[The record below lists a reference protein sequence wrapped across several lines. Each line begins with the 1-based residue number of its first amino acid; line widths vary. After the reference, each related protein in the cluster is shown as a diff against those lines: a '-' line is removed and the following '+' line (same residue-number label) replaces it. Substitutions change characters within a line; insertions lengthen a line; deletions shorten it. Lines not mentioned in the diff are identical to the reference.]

1 MHKPAERSEKE
12 KAKYELIDRLLANTI
27 LPHELKELR
36 EQVDGE
42 DLSYII
48 QKIYDLNEVHI
59 FRLSAVEGAL
69 KKMNRIKNENR
80 NKRFTHTI
88 RKGFR
93 KLDDPSKQIILAEGD
108 SWFNSPVILSDIID
122 RKGKDKDLAIFS
134 IASGGDWLL
143 NMLSGREYI
152 EELSILHPNW
162 FLISAGGNDLVG
174 SRRLATILKPEGG
187 SVEYARNGWAQ
198 QLIANAEK
206 THVSLEQLQFT
217 QGLEYLSK
225 DFFALLM
232 FFHLQFYFIF
242 NGVICGA
249 SKKSKFPGMK
259 IITQGYDYPIPSFK
273 KGFGFLPG
281 RWYIPFIRTF
291 LGHGIWLKEPM
302 QVRGITKDQVQQ
314 NILYAMIYLFNEM
327 MIEMGTLFN
336 TDGEARVFH
345 IDSRGSV
352 GRTGWA
358 DELHPGPYNFFKTGK
373 VFVDCIKQ
381 QRPPTYKHVFV
392 VAKS

>member
-1 MHKPAERSEKE
+1 MIWWGRGGWQPYLS
-12 KAKYELIDRLLANTI
+12 
-27 LPHELKELR
+27 LR
-36 EQVDGE
+36 
-42 DLSYII
+42 
-48 QKIYDLNEVHI
+48 
-59 FRLSAVEGAL
+59 
-69 KKMNRIKNENR
+69 
-80 NKRFTHTI
+80 
-88 RKGFR
+88 
-93 KLDDPSKQIILAEGD
+93 
-108 SWFNSPVILSDIID
+108 
-122 RKGKDKDLAIFS
+122 
-134 IASGGDWLL
+134 
-143 NMLSGREYI
+143 
-152 EELSILHPNW
+152 
-162 FLISAGGNDLVG
+162 
-174 SRRLATILKPEGG
+174 GG

-206 THVSLEQLQFT
+206 THVPLEQLQFT

-273 KGFGFLPG
+273 KGFGLLPG

-358 DELHPGPYNFFKTGK
+358 MNCTLDLIIFSKRERFSWTASSSSGRLLINMYLLSPNPEHDT
-373 VFVDCIKQ
+373 
-381 QRPPTYKHVFV
+381 
-392 VAKS
+392 